1 MPRDNACMTTRR
13 TRSERAE
20 IVRAYRASK
29 QTAYRFSQDQGVSAS
44 SLARWIAEVQEQGD
58 ERAGVDVVRLEVA
71 RAEPRDHLVVE
82 VGGARVQVERGFD
95 AKLLRAVVDAL
106 GSQS

>member
-1 MPRDNACMTTRR
+1 MTTRR

-44 SLARWIAEVQEQGD
+44 SLARWIAEVKEQGD
-58 ERAGVDVVRLEVA
+58 ERAGVDFVRLEVA